1 MSTISTINND
11 TVYTSSAP
19 AVNEQTSSV
28 DSTSSSKAAES
39 EAKKSETAAE
49 TVTPKQDDTAAV
61 YDKTKLS
68 EDDRKTVVAQLKAD
82 QEKRQ
87 SQLMD
92 LVHNM
97 LSTQTDMYGKAN
109 NIWRF
114 LASGKFTVDAETKQK
129 AQEAISED
137 GYWGVKQTSDRIVS
151 FATALAGDDSD
162 ALEKMRDAFIKGYKQ
177 AEKTWGGELPDIS
190 KRTYDSVLEKLD
202 KLIKPS
208 EEVKPDNS
216 TTTEDG
222 TVVVKGE

>member
-1 MSTISTINND
+1 MSTISTIND
-11 TVYTSSAP
+11 TVYTNTS
-19 AVNEQTSSV
+19 AVNEQNQAVESAAA
-28 DSTSSSKAAES
+28 SKASES
-39 EAKKSETAAE
+39 EAKKSETSAESAA
-49 TVTPKQDDTAAV
+49 TKQDDTAAV
-61 YDKTKLS
+61 YDKSKLS
-68 EDDRKTVVAQLKAD
+68 EDDRKTIVAQLKAD

-87 SQLMD
+87 AQLTE

-114 LASGKFTVDAETKQK
+114 LASGNFTVDAETKQK

-151 FATALAGDDSD
+151 FATALAGDDTS

-190 KRTYDSVLEKLD
+190 KRTYDSVIEKLD
-202 KLIKPS
+202 NLIKPA
-208 EEVKPDNS
+208 EETKPDNS

-222 TVVVKGE
+222 TVVVKGEE